1 MKHLILP
8 LAAAAAVAA
17 VAALWAGPARAAE
30 PDTRLPRLPL
40 GYVSAFTGVLAHADV
55 PSIDWSRSNTLVGAL
70 QGHAG
75 HWRQPPSTPQ
85 GHKPASPPK
94 TDGARP

>member
-8 LAAAAAVAA
+8 LAAAAAVTA

-30 PDTRLPRLPL
+30 SDTLLPRLSL
-40 GYVSAFTGVLAHADV
+40 GYVSAFTGVLTHADA
-55 PSIDWSRSNTLVGAL
+55 PSIDWSRSNALVGAL

-75 HWRQPPSTPQ
+75 HWRRPPSTPQ
-85 GHKPASPPK
+85 ADTPAAPPK